1 MTQIAEQLGIR
12 IDLYASLIIA
22 GLIFTRLFV
31 MFQLTPFLGGRA
43 IPGRARLMLS
53 LTLTLF
59 LYPFIVPPLVESFPE
74 NKGILFALFFKEI
87 FFGFTLGL
95 VTMMVFYAIE
105 SAGRVIDHQRGGG
118 NAELFLPQLGQ
129 VSIFGLYNFWIAIAF
144 FLAIGGHREFLKAV
158 LSSFQTV
165 PLLTLPTLEPGF
177 SPFLELIVRLSGDVL
192 VIAMQLAAP
201 VIIAVL
207 LVDLVLGIANKMAP
221 QINVF
226 ELGFAVKGYMA
237 PVMLYVSLLILVTQ
251 MEAIMN
257 GMVKSV
263 YDLSKIFGR

>member
-1 MTQIAEQLGIR
+1 MTQFAEQLGIR
-12 IDLYASLIIA
+12 IDLYSALIIA

-43 IPGRARLMLS
+43 IPGRARIVLS

-59 LYPFIVPPLVESFPE
+59 LYPLLVPPLIDQLPE
-74 NKGILFALFFKEI
+74 NKGLIIALFFKEI
-87 FFGFTLGL
+87 FFGFSLGL
-95 VTMMVFYAIE
+95 VTTMVFYALE
-105 SAGRVIDHQRGGG
+105 AAGRVVDHQRGGG
-118 NAELFLPQLGQ
+118 NAEIFLPQLGQ
-129 VSIFGLYNFWIAIAF
+129 VSIFGLYNFWLAVAF
-144 FLAIGGHREFLKAV
+144 FLAIGGHRLFLKAV
-158 LSSFQTV
+158 FSSFETV
-165 PLLTLPTLEPGF
+165 PLLDFPALAPGF

-192 VIAMQLAAP
+192 IIAMQLAAP

-226 ELGFAVKGYMA
+226 ELGFAVKGYIA
-237 PVMLYVSLLILVTQ
+237 PVMLYVSVLILVTQ
-251 MEAIMN
+251 MEKIME

-263 YDLSKIFGR
+263 YQLSAIFGR